1 MTDETKLRT
10 CTAELILPGF
20 LTIRTFRT
28 SGLVSVGEKIE
39 LVGAVQ
45 TLGGVLG
52 RSGAGGTED
61 TCAVV
66 LRVTNTIQEVAGGT
80 SEPLSVGPG
89 SLRTLET
96 ALGVGIENMVGQ
108 AAVQALGGVSR
119 ARPETIVT
127 TDEAARFVEA
137 GLSLETD

>member
-1 MTDETKLRT
+1 MSKIFHFLSLTDETKLRT

-28 SGLVSVGEKIE
+28 SGLLSVGEEIV

-66 LRVTNTIQEVAGGT
+66 VRVTNTIQEVAGGAGET
-80 SEPLSVGPG
+80 LCAGPG
-89 SLRTLET
+89 SLGTLET
-96 ALGVGIENMVGQ
+96 ALGVGIENMVRQ
-108 AAVQALGGVSR
+108 TAVQTLGGVQ
-119 ARPETIVT
+119 
-127 TDEAARFVEA
+127 
-137 GLSLETD
+137 